1 MLISEQYCTSENGFE
16 WPDPCQRLSF
26 DDQLTVTHKP
36 SYTKNY
42 EKKIQCT
49 CKSASKNILIK
60 TWGQDEKKKKSLSFQ
75 IFVLI
80 IFSSSHVYC
89 LNMFF
94 DGIRLTYIED
104 RNLCTFSTNLWFKI
118 CCWKMLPNL
127 RHICSTHLFCAHQEK
142 HVLNVSSM
150 TITSVRA
157 KTNSF
162 AETMTSPVSPRA
174 MLGMYIDALYTFLLA
189 SLVFPIN
196 ADTCSCRQLTC

>member
-1 MLISEQYCTSENGFE
+1 MLISEQYCTSENGFG

-150 TITSVRA
+150 TKNTVQIL
-157 KTNSF
+157 
-162 AETMTSPVSPRA
+162 P
-174 MLGMYIDALYTFLLA
+174 
-189 SLVFPIN
+189 
-196 ADTCSCRQLTC
+196 Q

>member
-1 MLISEQYCTSENGFE
+1 MLSSVHKQNFFEFKMHFIVCLSLSSTAQVKMDLGDQIPVNGCPLMTNWQLLTNQVIQKIMKKRYNVHVSQPQKISWSKLEG
-16 WPDPCQRLSF
+16 
-26 DDQLTVTHKP
+26 KM
-36 SYTKNY
+36 
-42 EKKIQCT
+42 KKR
-49 CKSASKNILIK
+49 
-60 TWGQDEKKKKSLSFQ
+60 KKSLSIQ

-150 TITSVRA
+150 TKNTVQIL
-157 KTNSF
+157 
-162 AETMTSPVSPRA
+162 P
-174 MLGMYIDALYTFLLA
+174 
-189 SLVFPIN
+189 
-196 ADTCSCRQLTC
+196 Q